1 MTGYY
6 RNLAYVKRR
15 VMSVT
20 SMIADNKYNEKMGLY
35 MTQNI
40 FYTETNVTFGF
51 IQFRR
56 QVVLNVRV

>member
-1 MTGYY
+1 
-6 RNLAYVKRR
+6 
-15 VMSVT
+15 MSVT